1 MKVLLTLVLAICW
14 QTLCAQPTAGLSTY
28 TDAKG
33 RFRLGY
39 PGAWQ
44 LQQTGEQLTFSPGGS
59 PTAPGQATL
68 TIRARPDS
76 LSTQNP
82 LTAGQLDTVWR
93 RVRQLARAQVFQLVQ
108 QDAGNYQELRYDYAY
123 AASTAPAATGR
134 IRVLGRRLW
143 RGGYEYQLEYRAAAG
158 PDGQW
163 QPARQ
168 LLDSFVFLGASGTG
182 SNSSGPLCDDTM
194 YGIAAL
200 RYTNDQWEDD
210 CRTIHE
216 FSVADPARPPR
227 IHRQVLPFQSYALT
241 KGFDNYLYSVTKA
254 PTNTPEYVYR
264 YNPATRQGSYTA
276 WQLPAQ
282 GPEAVWIAAATDAQ
296 GNLYFS
302 TSDASK
308 LVRVSP
314 GTGAVAVV
322 WTSDPARRAAYYAS
336 IMFAGAGSHGNFCL
350 DEAGTLYQI
359 YSTDGSLIKVDLKSR
374 QPAPTLTLLTGLPER
389 GGYSDLLFQYDAA
402 GHRRLYLAGP
412 KALYWVDMNSRETH
426 FVRQGVYTDLA
437 GCNLF
442 RGPARASG
450 EPVVAGTSW
459 RGRVLDAATLQPLPT
474 AQLQLGTADEKV
486 TVPLTPNGIFSSSTA
501 PGRSVVAQV
510 RLPGYFPTDSTYT
523 IGSGPSVRDILVQ
536 PLTVGSIL
544 RLPGVQFEQGTT
556 RLLLTSYPALDELL
570 ALLKQNPGLT
580 IQLRGHTD
588 NVGDPQKNLVLSEQR
603 VSAVKIYLVGLGIA
617 PRRISGIGLGGTEPR
632 ASNAREATR
641 KLNRRV
647 EFQVTGTK

>member
-14 QTLCAQPTAGLSTY
+14 QTLCAQQPGLSMY
-28 TDAKG
+28 TDAQG

-39 PGAWQ
+39 PGSWQ
-44 LQQTGEQLTFSPGGS
+44 LQQTAGQLTFSPAGS
-59 PTAPGQATL
+59 QPATGQATL
-68 TIRARPDS
+68 TITARPDS
-76 LSTQNP
+76 LSTLNP
-82 LTAGQLDTVWR
+82 LTTGQLDSVWQR
-93 RVRQLARAQVFQLVQ
+93 IRQLPQAQVFYLVQ
-108 QDAGNYQELRYDYAY
+108 QDAGDHQELRYDYAY
-123 AASTAPAATGR
+123 AATTAPAAAGR
-134 IRVLGRRLW
+134 SRVLGRRLW
-143 RGGYEYQLEYRAAAG
+143 RGGYEYQLEYRGTVG
-158 PDGQW
+158 PEGQW
-163 QPARQ
+163 QPGGE
-168 LLDSFVFLGASGTG
+168 LLESFGFLGAAGTG
-182 SNSSGPLCDDTM
+182 SNSSGPICDDKM

-200 RYTNDQWEDD
+200 RYTNDQWQDD

-216 FSVADPARPPR
+216 FSVADPSRPPK

-241 KGFDNYLYSVTKA
+241 KGFDNCLYSVTKA
-254 PTNTPEYVYR
+254 PTNTPEYIYR
-264 YNPATRQGSYTA
+264 YNPATRQGSYTS

-282 GPEAVWIAAATDAQ
+282 GPEAVWIAAATDEQ
-296 GNLYFS
+296 GDLYFS

-314 GTGAVAVV
+314 GTGAVATV
-322 WTSDPARRAAYYAS
+322 WTSDPARRAAYYSS

-374 QPAPTLTLLTGLPER
+374 QPAPALAQLTGLPER

-402 GHRRLYLAGP
+402 GQRRLYLAGP
-412 KALYWVDMNSRETH
+412 KALYWVDMSNRKAH
-426 FVRQGVYTDLA
+426 YVRQGVYTDLA

-442 RGPARASG
+442 RGPARADG
-450 EPVVAGTSW
+450 VPVAAGTSW
-459 RGRVLDAATLQPLPT
+459 RGRVLDAVTLQPLPG
-474 AQLQLGTADEKV
+474 AQLQLGTADAKSV
-486 TVPLTPNGIFSSSTA
+486 VSLTPNGVFSFPAA

-523 IGSGPSVRDILVQ
+523 VGSGPLVRDILVQ
-536 PLTVGSIL
+536 PLTVGTVL
-544 RLPGVQFEQGTT
+544 RLPDVQFEQGTT
-556 RLLLTSYPALDELL
+556 RLLLTSYPSLDELL
-570 ALLKQNPGLT
+570 AILKQNPGLT

-647 EFQVTGTK
+647 EFRVMGI